1 MKFAAWYGIVVGLG
15 MIAQWTFSI
24 FSGSVSEFHT
34 APWMIG
40 FHLAAESFTAL
51 VLTTGGMAM
60 RKRKT
65 WGRTFLLVRLG
76 MVTYSEIVSPVI
88 SRS

>member
-1 MKFAAWYGIVVGLG
+1 
-15 MIAQWTFSI
+15 
-24 FSGSVSEFHT
+24 
-34 APWMIG
+34 MIG